1 METVDSAMDRMT
13 VLVVDDTKENL
24 TVIGQL
30 LRPYFHVRVA
40 NPGARALQAVQ
51 VAPQPDLILLDVMM
65 PDMDGY
71 AVLKALREQ
80 SASHAFRS
88 FS

>member
-51 VAPQPDLILLDVMM
+51 VAP
-65 PDMDGY
+65 
-71 AVLKALREQ
+71 
-80 SASHAFRS
+80 
-88 FS
+88 